1 MRSGITRLLLIGAG
15 PAHLA
20 VLDGLA
26 RHHPADLQVSLL
38 APWPH
43 HTHTALLPSLIAG
56 QRSEAAARTPL
67 PPRLQAAHARW
78 LPGRCRALDADARTV
93 HWQSLDGQTP
103 APLGYDLLS
112 IDPAIALDRERLAAR
127 LPGAREHALALWP
140 LDGFLHLWPDVVA
153 LAQRQPVSLA
163 VIGAHGPAVE
173 TAFAAAERLRRDGVP
188 GSTFT
193 LVTGAAGLLPGLPA
207 GARAHVAR
215 RLQRAGIQ
223 VLREPCV
230 AVDARGVHLGNGGLL
245 RCDVPVIAE
254 PGHAPAWLAGS
265 GLALGEH
272 GHVRVNRFLQSASHA
287 NVFACGEAAEREDQ
301 PVTDR
306 PRALAQALRAAP
318 VLAHNLRAAHEGQA
332 FKPHWPPQTPRAF
345 VACGASHAVAAWG
358 PWWLRGRWV
367 RRWQERIDQRA
378 LAAPAGAPGH
388 ATAADTPQAG
398 DAGPTH

>member
-26 RHHPADLQVSLL
+26 RHHPGDLQVTLL

-56 QRSEAAARTPL
+56 QRSEAQARTPL
-67 PPRLQAAHARW
+67 PPRVQAAHARW
-78 LPGRCRALDADARTV
+78 LAGRCLALDADTRTV
-93 HWQSLDGQTP
+93 HWQAADGPTP
-103 APLGYDLLS
+103 PPLGYDLLS
-112 IDPAIALDRERLAAR
+112 LDPVIALDRERLAAR

-163 VIGAHGPAVE
+163 VIGAGSAAVE
-173 TAFAAAERLRRDGVP
+173 TAFAAAERLRRDGLP

-193 LVTGAAGLLPGLPA
+193 LITGPTGPVPGLPTS
-207 GARAHVAR
+207 ARTHVNR

-230 AVDARGVHLGNGGLL
+230 AVDAQGVHLGNGALL

-254 PGHAPAWLAGS
+254 DGEAPAWLADS

-272 GHVRVNRFLQSASHA
+272 GHVRVNRFLQSSSHA
-287 NVFACGEAAEREDQ
+287 NVFACGEAAERDDL
-301 PVTDR
+301 PAAP
-306 PRALAQALRAAP
+306 PRNLAQALRAAP

-332 FKPHWPPQTPRAF
+332 FKPHWPPQTTRLF
-345 VACGASHAVAAWG
+345 VACGSSHAVAAWG

-367 RRWQERIDQRA
+367 RHWKDRIDRRDM
-378 LAAPAGAPGH
+378 AAPAGAPANPD
-388 ATAADTPQAG
+388 ATDAPQQG
-398 DAGPTH
+398 DARPAP